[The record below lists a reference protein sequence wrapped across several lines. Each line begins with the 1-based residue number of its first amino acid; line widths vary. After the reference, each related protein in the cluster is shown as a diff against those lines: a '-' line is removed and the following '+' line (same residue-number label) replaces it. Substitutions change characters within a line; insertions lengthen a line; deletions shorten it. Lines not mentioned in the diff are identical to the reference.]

1 MSISIWV
8 KLRRD
13 QLSFRALLQK
23 AYYLQFSQVFRFLQ
37 FLCFSIQ
44 VYILIDKSYSIYFLQ
59 FVSILNIFLIF
70 LIIFSRDQIPVVK
83 WIRSNI
89 RTRVTRIAGQTC
101 TNPNVLDRFLK
112 WMACFR
118 EINKKLMILRSRRSG
133 CQMIVLR
140 SSALNIVNPLI
151 WSSSLLMIVWFEQVL
166 LYRQDRIGYLLS
178 ARINQLGSFFVEP
191 SVFSSNC
198 SCNPDLGEWLYVS
211 RHCNNQVQSVVIL
224 VNIKQ
229 KSIGLKI

>member
-118 EINKKLMILRSRRSG
+118 EINKKL
-133 CQMIVLR
+133 VD
-140 SSALNIVNPLI
+140 PLI